1 VSAIGRARCDPGPG
15 AFHCENS
22 RKLHLR
28 LSQNGLAD
36 LPGVT
41 RHSTHRELKQMERE
55 GLIRVG
61 ASEIEALDLAGL
73 GVVSNESC

>member
-1 VSAIGRARCDPGPG
+1 MSAIGRARCDPGPG

-22 RKLHLR
+22 RKLHLQ

-61 ASEIEALDLAGL
+61 ASEIEVLDLAGL
-73 GVVSNESC
+73 GVVSNEPC

>member
-1 VSAIGRARCDPGPG
+1 
-15 AFHCENS
+15 
-22 RKLHLR
+22 
-28 LSQNGLAD
+28 
-36 LPGVT
+36 
-41 RHSTHRELKQMERE
+41 MERE